1 MLKLWQFSRLQLI
14 NNFLTNNR
22 IVIYVILFSTSLY
35 QKIRLINFV
44 EFKDD
49 QRFGNNVIQH
59 CQIKSLDLNNLDFLY
74 SRSSSGF
81 PQGPFHWSPECFAG
95 LIGISEYTVFL
106 VVKIFFSQIIIFVI
120 AHLIKN
126 KFSELELLSFL
137 LLVLFNPYLIIS
149 SRNTSI
155 AYGYEFLIVIY
166 VYLILNMNKSKK
178 HSVFY
183 GAYSFFTLVFYFPY
197 FIFINSINCI
207 LFLTNY
213 FKEKAYFVFGNI
225 IGLTLSII
233 SYIPY
238 LLKDRELELYDRA
251 GSWGLTSYWR
261 INLSAIS
268 GESLNYKI
276 NSVNDIDAL
285 ILLFP
290 NYTNLHKINYFL
302 ITFLLILSFI
312 NFFKSYKLNNID
324 IFNNVFLISFTLT
337 GVLYTLLDV
346 PLYPHYFFFNIFISF
361 LFIVKNVQPKFLLL
375 LVSFIFVLISTVIVE
390 NFHSYIQEY
399 EGAHSSDYGKSYN
412 VCGCCVDQVKICRG
426 Q

>member
-166 VYLILNMNKSKK
+166 VY
-178 HSVFY
+178 
-183 GAYSFFTLVFYFPY
+183 
-197 FIFINSINCI
+197 
-207 LFLTNY
+207 
-213 FKEKAYFVFGNI
+213 
-225 IGLTLSII
+225 
-233 SYIPY
+233 
-238 LLKDRELELYDRA
+238 
-251 GSWGLTSYWR
+251 
-261 INLSAIS
+261 
-268 GESLNYKI
+268 
-276 NSVNDIDAL
+276 
-285 ILLFP
+285 
-290 NYTNLHKINYFL
+290 
-302 ITFLLILSFI
+302 
-312 NFFKSYKLNNID
+312 
-324 IFNNVFLISFTLT
+324 
-337 GVLYTLLDV
+337 
-346 PLYPHYFFFNIFISF
+346 
-361 LFIVKNVQPKFLLL
+361 
-375 LVSFIFVLISTVIVE
+375 
-390 NFHSYIQEY
+390 
-399 EGAHSSDYGKSYN
+399 
-412 VCGCCVDQVKICRG
+412 
-426 Q
+426 

>member
-1 MLKLWQFSRLQLI
+1 MQLT
-14 NNFLTNNR
+14 NNFLTSNR
-22 IVIYVILFSTSLY
+22 RAIYLILFSTSLY

-49 QRFGNNVIQH
+49 QSFGNNVIQH
-59 CQIKSLDLNNLDFLY
+59 CQIASLDLNNLDFLY

-81 PQGPFHWSPECFAG
+81 PHGPFHWSLECFAG
-95 LIGISEYTVFL
+95 LIGVSEYTFFL
-106 VVKIFFSQIIIFVI
+106 VVKIFFSQIIIFII
-120 AHLIKN
+120 AHIIKN
-126 KFSELELLSFL
+126 QVSEIELLSFL

-155 AYGYEFLIVIY
+155 ANGYEFLIVIY
-166 VYLILNMNKSKK
+166 LYLILNVNKGKK

-183 GAYSFFTLVFYFPY
+183 GSFSFFTLVFYYPF
-197 FIFINSINCI
+197 FIFINSINCV
-207 LFLTNY
+207 LFLTKY

-225 IGLTLSII
+225 IGLTFATI
-233 SYIPY
+233 SYIPF
-238 LLKDRELELYDRA
+238 LLENKNLELYDRA

-268 GESLNYKI
+268 GESLTTKI

-285 ILLFP
+285 IMLFP
-290 NYTNLHKINYFL
+290 SYTNLHKINYFL
-302 ITFLLILSFI
+302 ITFLLMLSLI
-312 NFFKSYKLNNID
+312 NFLKSYKLKNFDILNI
-324 IFNNVFLISFTLT
+324 IFLISFSAT

-346 PLYPHYFFFNIFISF
+346 PLYPHYFFFNILISF
-361 LFIVKNVQPKFLLL
+361 LFIIKNVQPKFLLL
-375 LVSFIFVLISTVIVE
+375 LISIIFVLVSTVIVQ
-390 NFHSYIQEY
+390 NFHLFIQEY
-399 EGAHSSDYGKSYN
+399 EGAQSSDYGKSYN